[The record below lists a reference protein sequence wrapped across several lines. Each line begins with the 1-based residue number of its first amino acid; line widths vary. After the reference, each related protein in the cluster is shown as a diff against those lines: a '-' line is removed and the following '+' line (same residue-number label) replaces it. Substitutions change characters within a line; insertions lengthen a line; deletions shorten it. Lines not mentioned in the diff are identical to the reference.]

1 MDDNFGLTDVKL
13 QMLIFSEAKV
23 YYDNP
28 DDEAIEACKAYG
40 KEFVEF
46 LG

>member
-1 MDDNFGLTDVKL
+1 
-13 QMLIFSEAKV
+13 MLIFSSEAFNGH
-23 YYDNP
+23 DNP